1 MDSIMCIANIGNL
14 FTLINV
20 LAGDAVPSV
29 AKWTPATL
37 ERAIRE
43 ADAFCAWE
51 AWVGQTTIYRDKDLM
66 LLLFLSEI
74 VDIFDVWSILNAYQ

>member
-1 MDSIMCIANIGNL
+1 MHSIMCIASIGNL

-37 ERAIRE
+37 ERAIGGT
-43 ADAFCAWE
+43 DAFCAWE
-51 AWVGQTTIYRDKDLM
+51 AWVGQASIYREKDVM
-66 LLLFLSEI
+66 LLLFFSEI
-74 VDIFDVWSILNAYQ
+74 VDIL